1 MTVSITRL
9 LFLLVLLAC
18 GPLGLC
24 AASQPNIIFFLSD
37 DHRWDRL
44 GCAGHPILKTPTL
57 DSLAA
62 GGVRFSN
69 MIVTTSICSASR
81 DTEMRF

>member
-9 LFLLVLLAC
+9 LFLLVLFA
-18 GPLGLC
+18 GSPLGLS

-62 GGVRFSN
+62 GAAVGAEDCEPGAPNVGDP
-69 MIVTTSICSASR
+69 IG
-81 DTEMRF
+81 